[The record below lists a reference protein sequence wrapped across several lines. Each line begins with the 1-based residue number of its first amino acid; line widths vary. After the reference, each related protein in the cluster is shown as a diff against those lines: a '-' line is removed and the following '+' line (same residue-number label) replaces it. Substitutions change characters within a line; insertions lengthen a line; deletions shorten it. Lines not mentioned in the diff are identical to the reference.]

1 MGEMVETLFF
11 YLFAALAVVSA
22 VMVIT
27 LRNPVHSV
35 VSLIICFFQVACL
48 FVLLGAPFLAG
59 AQLFV
64 YVGAIMIFFV
74 FAVFLLD
81 IRSSMAKE
89 RFSRWLAW
97 GIPAGIVIFAELVL
111 LIGKGGFGGSI
122 RANRE
127 ITDLL
132 NVGKSTEAL
141 GQVLYTK
148 YLLPFEIISV
158 VLLIGFVGAVVLTVK
173 GKKEE

>member
-1 MGEMVETLFF
+1 MIEQLFF
-11 YLFAALAVVSA
+11 FLFAGLAVFSA
-22 VMVIT
+22 LMVIT

-35 VSLIICFFQVACL
+35 VALIICFFQVACL
-48 FVLLGAPFLAG
+48 FILLRSPFLAG
-59 AQLFV
+59 AQIFV

-81 IRSSMAKE
+81 IKSSMAKE
-89 RFSRWLAW
+89 KFSPVIVL
-97 GIPAGIVIFAELVL
+97 GVPAGLLFIVEAGM
-111 LIGKGGFGGSI
+111 LIAKGGFSGVVSQDKVVSKMLDMGQ
-122 RANRE
+122 
-127 ITDLL
+127 
-132 NVGKSTEAL
+132 STEAL

-173 GKKEE
+173 GKKEN